1 LLEKEKRLADL
12 LGNKNETMKILSNGI
27 AVLEHDSHI
36 SKWVEQSG
44 SLMHDTNMLPLL
56 NAYIHKGFT
65 VIDVGGFIG
74 DHTEYY
80 VNRVGRTGK
89 VYAFE
94 PNPPAFECLQ
104 YNMAKYPNVACLNFG
119 ASDEPHGM
127 GIATDPNMGASH
139 AVEGDAVKCI
149 TIDSLNLTECHFIK
163 MDCEGMEIK
172 ALDGA
177 KATIAQH
184 RPTMLI
190 EVNRGALKR
199 QGASAEALFMWLDV
213 HGYTYRNIY
222 AEQGLTD
229 EQLDILCLP
238 E

>member
-1 LLEKEKRLADL
+1 
-12 LGNKNETMKILSNGI
+12 MKITQLKGRSVATIENDTHI
-27 AVLEHDSHI
+27 SRWVLESGRLDHD
-36 SKWVEQSG
+36 QN
-44 SLMHDTNMLPLL
+44 TLPLL
-56 NAYIHKGFT
+56 APYIHKGFT
-65 VIDVGGFIG
+65 VIDVGAFIG

-94 PNPPAFECLQ
+94 PNPPAFECLK
-104 YNMAKYPNVACLNFG
+104 YNMDRYPNVAVLNVG
-119 ASDEPHGM
+119 ASDRPHGM
-127 GIATDPNMGASH
+127 ALATDPNMGASH
-139 AVEGDAVKCI
+139 AVKGDAVKCI
-149 TIDSLNLTECHFIK
+149 TIDSLNLSECHFIK

-177 KATIAQH
+177 KETIAKH

-190 EVNRGALKR
+190 EVNRGALVR

-222 AEQGLTD
+222 AGQGLED
-229 EQLDILCLP
+229 EQLDIICIP
-238 E
+238 A

>member
-1 LLEKEKRLADL
+1 
-12 LGNKNETMKILSNGI
+12 
-27 AVLEHDSHI
+27 
-36 SKWVEQSG
+36 
-44 SLMHDTNMLPLL
+44 LPLL

-65 VIDVGGFIG
+65 VVDVGAFCG

-94 PNPPAFECLQ
+94 PNPPAFECLEF
-104 YNMAKYPNVACLNFG
+104 NMAKYPNVACF
-119 ASDEPHGM
+119 
-127 GIATDPNMGASH
+127 NMGASDRKHTISIAQSNNVGASH
-139 AVEGDAVKCI
+139 AIEGDEVKCI
-149 TIDSLNLTECHFIK
+149 TIDSLGLTECNFIK

-177 KATIAQH
+177 KSTIAKH

-199 QGASAEALFMWLDV
+199 QGVSAEALFMWLEV

-222 AEQGLTD
+222 ANQGLTD
-229 EQLDILCLP
+229 EQLDIICIP
-238 E
+238 K

>member
-1 LLEKEKRLADL
+1 
-12 LGNKNETMKILSNGI
+12 MKITQLKGRSVATIEN
-27 AVLEHDSHI
+27 DSHI
-36 SKWVEQSG
+36 SRWIEESG
-44 SLMHDTNMLPLL
+44 RLDHDQNMLPFL

-65 VIDVGGFIG
+65 VVDVGAFCG

-94 PNPPAFECLQ
+94 PNPPAFECLEF
-104 YNMAKYPNVACLNFG
+104 NMAKYPNVAVLNVG
-119 ASDEPHGM
+119 ASDKPHGI
-127 GIATDPNMGASH
+127 GLATDANMGASH
-139 AVEGDAVKCI
+139 AIEGDELKCI
-149 TIDSLNLTECHFIK
+149 TIDSLGLTECHFIK

-177 KATIAQH
+177 KATIAKH

-199 QGASAEALFMWLDV
+199 QAVSAEALFMWLEV
-213 HGYTYRNIY
+213 HGYRYRNIY
-222 AEQGLTD
+222 DNQGITD
-229 EQLDILCLP
+229 EQLDIICIP
-238 E
+238 K

>member
-1 LLEKEKRLADL
+1 
-12 LGNKNETMKILSNGI
+12 
-27 AVLEHDSHI
+27 
-36 SKWVEQSG
+36 
-44 SLMHDTNMLPLL
+44 MLPLL

-65 VIDVGGFIG
+65 VVDVGGYIG

-94 PNPPAFECLQ
+94 PNPPAFECLEF
-104 YNMAKYPNVACLNFG
+104 NMAKYTNVAVLNVG
-119 ASDEPHGM
+119 ASDKPHGI
-127 GIATDPNMGASH
+127 GLATDANMGASH
-139 AVEGDAVKCI
+139 AIEGDEVKCI
-149 TIDSLNLTECHFIK
+149 TIDSLGLTECHFIK

-177 KATIAQH
+177 KATIAKH

-199 QGASAEALFMWLDV
+199 QGVSAEALFMWLEV
-213 HGYTYRNIY
+213 HGYRYRNIY
-222 AEQGLTD
+222 ANQGLTD
-229 EQLDILCLP
+229 EQLDIICFP
-238 E
+238 TV

>member
-1 LLEKEKRLADL
+1 
-12 LGNKNETMKILSNGI
+12 MKITQLKGRSVATIENDTHI
-27 AVLEHDSHI
+27 SRWVLESGRLDHD
-36 SKWVEQSG
+36 QN
-44 SLMHDTNMLPLL
+44 TLPLL
-56 NAYIHKGFT
+56 APYIHKGFT
-65 VIDVGGFIG
+65 VVDVGGFIG

-94 PNPPAFECLQ
+94 PNPPAFECLK
-104 YNMAKYPNVACLNFG
+104 YNMDRYPNVACLNVG
-119 ASDEPHGM
+119 ASDRPHGM
-127 GIATDPNMGASH
+127 ALATDSNMGASH
-139 AVEGDAVKCI
+139 AVEGDALKCI

-177 KATIAQH
+177 KATIAKH

-238 E
+238 K

>member
-1 LLEKEKRLADL
+1 
-12 LGNKNETMKILSNGI
+12 MKITQLKGRSVATIENDTHIGKWI
-27 AVLEHDSHI
+27 LESGRLDHD
-36 SKWVEQSG
+36 Q
-44 SLMHDTNMLPLL
+44 NMLPLL

-65 VIDVGGFIG
+65 VIDVGAYCG

-94 PNPPAFECLQ
+94 PNPPAFECLK
-104 YNMAKYPNVACLNFG
+104 YNMDRYPNVACLNFG

-139 AVEGDAVKCI
+139 AIDGDAVKCI

-163 MDCEGMEIK
+163 MDCEGMEVK

-177 KATIAQH
+177 RMTIAKH
-184 RPTMLI
+184 RPVMLI
-190 EVNRGALKR
+190 EINRGALER
-199 QGASAEALFMWLDV
+199 QRTSADTVFAWLSEM
-213 HGYTYRNIY
+213 GYTWRNIY
-222 AEQGLTD
+222 DNQGLTD
-229 EQLDILCLP
+229 AQLDIICLP
-238 E
+238 

>member
-1 LLEKEKRLADL
+1 
-12 LGNKNETMKILSNGI
+12 MKILKNGI

-36 SKWVEQSG
+36 SQWIEQSG
-44 SLMHDTNMLPLL
+44 RLDHDQNLLPLL
-56 NAYIHKGFT
+56 NPYVHKGFT
-65 VIDVGGFIG
+65 VIDVGSFCG

-94 PNPPAFECLQ
+94 PNPPAFECLK
-104 YNMAKYPNVACLNFG
+104 YNMDRYPNVAVLNVG
-119 ASDEPHGM
+119 ASDRPHGM
-127 GIATDPNMGASH
+127 ALATDPNMGASH

-149 TIDSLNLTECHFIK
+149 TIDSLNLSECQFIK

-177 KATIAQH
+177 KETIAKH

-190 EVNRGALKR
+190 EVNRGALVR

-222 AEQGLTD
+222 KGQGLTD
-229 EQLDILCLP
+229 EQLDILCVP
-238 E
+238 I